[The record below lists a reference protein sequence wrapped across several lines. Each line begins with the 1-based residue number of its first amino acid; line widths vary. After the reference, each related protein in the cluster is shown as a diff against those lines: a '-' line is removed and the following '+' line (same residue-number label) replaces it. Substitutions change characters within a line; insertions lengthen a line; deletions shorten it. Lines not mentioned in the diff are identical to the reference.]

1 MRDYWGQVEGV
12 PGVMAVGFSRA
23 HARWAGGGADG
34 EAHCTM
40 KTSCGLCPGPWCALT
55 LCRSHPHGP
64 CGRDRRLLPGR
75 YIRRKVPQPVEGQQ
89 SISECGEI
97 HKRDQLLDQ
106 DDVSLG
112 DTLEAVRNRN
122 HRKEEGMGL
131 CRGRDWSCP
140 HVHPAPDPHL
150 VYFIASPA
158 PHVPQSH
165 TRTGGS
171 SPAWQTHAWLRG
183 W

>member
-131 CRGRDWSCP
+131 CRGRDWSCH

-150 VYFIASPA
+150 VFIPLGRPSAPA
-158 PHVPQSH
+158 PSIQYRASNQD
-165 TRTGGS
+165 
-171 SPAWQTHAWLRG
+171 W
-183 W
+183 